1 MPDNKHISKKVTTI
15 LVYGRLPL
23 VFLGLLCAI
32 AVMWTRSPALYTMGV
47 VCLFIS
53 MCFDLVDGWFAAR
66 FNPNLTF
73 AHLAERIMDKVVYSI
88 IFPLVTAGMMWR
100 LIYIYPGHTKRE
112 LFHAIFV
119 LILCVIVLLRDNF
132 AHFIRSFAVNKG
144 QEPVLSEFTRLRT
157 IVAAPVGALLY
168 AYAFYIPDGSGSSV
182 YTWVSWFGNLPL
194 KTLFV
199 IEIIFLII
207 NFGSMAGYC
216 RRYGSYFLDDICYDD
231 EPLRRR
237 ILSFFPNSLTVMN
250 AVMGILAVFFAYQG
264 KVKESYLFLIGA
276 ALFDKLD
283 GSLARRLGLTEPVDD
298 LPGKINLGSILDD
311 IADAISFCIA
321 PAWIFYITL
330 SESQNIFVSKL
341 PILSAAFM
349 YAIFGI
355 GRLIYF
361 TLDKHPIP
369 GFFKGMPSPGAA
381 LLVVAP
387 LIMFNQSLY
396 DDPEMI
402 YFWGI
407 FCSVTMVVAAIM
419 MNIYPVKYLHMG
431 RFVSRKPWFGRIS
444 FLVLLTAF
452 TTFFGYVM
460 FLYMVLY
467 LFSPVV
473 TWRIPPDEAARET
486 KISPPH

>member
-1 MPDNKHISKKVTTI
+1 MPDNTHISKKVTAI

-23 VFLGLLCAI
+23 VFLGMFCAI
-32 AVMWTRSPALYTMGV
+32 AVMWTRSPFLYMMGV
-47 VCLFIS
+47 LFLFVS
-53 MCFDLVDGWFAAR
+53 MSFDLVDGWFAAR
-66 FNPNLTF
+66 FSPNLTF
-73 AHLAERIMDKVVYSI
+73 AHLAERVMDKVVYSI

-100 LIYIYPGHTKRE
+100 LIYISPRHTRGE
-112 LFHAIFV
+112 LFHAVFV

-132 AHFIRSFAVNKG
+132 AHFIRSFAVQRG

-168 AYAFYIPDGSGSSV
+168 AHAFYIPDGPESNL
-182 YTWVSWFGNLPL
+182 YNWIAWIGNLPL

-207 NFGSMAGYC
+207 NFGSIAGYC
-216 RRYGSYFLDDICYDD
+216 RKYGSYFLDDICYDD
-231 EPLRRR
+231 EPLRRK

-250 AVMGILAVFFAYQG
+250 AVMGILAVFFAYHG

-283 GSLARRLGLTEPVDD
+283 GALARKLGLTEPLDD
-298 LPGKINLGSILDD
+298 QPGKINLGSILDD
-311 IADAISFCIA
+311 IADAVSFCIA

-330 SESQNIFVSKL
+330 SESQNIFVLKL
-341 PILSAAFM
+341 PIVSAAFM

-355 GRLIYF
+355 GRLVYF

-381 LLVVAP
+381 LLVTAP

-402 YFWGI
+402 YFWGV
-407 FCSVTMVVAAIM
+407 FCFVTLIVAAIM
-419 MNIYPVKYLHMG
+419 MNMYPVRYLHMG
-431 RFVSRKPWFGRIS
+431 RYVGRNPWVGRLSFFVI
-444 FLVLLTAF
+444 LTAF
-452 TTFFGYVM
+452 TQYFGYVS
-460 FLYMVLY
+460 FFYMVLY
-467 LFSPVV
+467 LFSPLV
-473 TWRIPPDEAARET
+473 TWRISPEEAARET
-486 KISPPH
+486 KD